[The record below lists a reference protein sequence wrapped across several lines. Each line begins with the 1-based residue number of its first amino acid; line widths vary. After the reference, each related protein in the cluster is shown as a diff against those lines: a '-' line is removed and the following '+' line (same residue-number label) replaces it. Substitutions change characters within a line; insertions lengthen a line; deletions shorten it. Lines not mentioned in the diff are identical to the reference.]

1 MKTIK
6 ITSDKEMNSKLNEML
21 SKYEI
26 EYTIQ
31 AIELISM
38 LYPSKVS
45 KVVEQYLF
53 KGYSNSEEIIP
64 IWNDDFDGKY
74 YSTRV
79 DLSNILV
86 DLIEQYPKLKV
97 WKKVS
102 QVNFYGVDRL
112 PTNINVLSNL
122 DTLWCDSI
130 GLQDQITEVP
140 SSIGKLKKLRW
151 LRLSGHQDL
160 KTLPSSIK
168 NTKLNRLGIYHC
180 DEFTLPKSIE
190 NLPLF
195 DIDLHDIENLI
206 IKTDF
211 SQINTLRDLAMNYC
225 NLTTLPRTFDIP
237 SLRRLYLSGNHF
249 KSVPKQIFNSQDL
262 KELFIGIDS
271 RYSLPRSTTIRKKL
285 PELIRLDVSKVRVR

>member
-6 ITSDKEMNSKLNEML
+6 ITSDKQMNSQLNEML

-31 AIELISM
+31 AIELISI

-53 KGYSNSEEIIP
+53 KGFYNSEEIIP
-64 IWNDDFDGKY
+64 IWFDDFDGKY

-102 QVNFYGVDRL
+102 QVKFHGVDRL

-122 DTLWCDSI
+122 DTLWCDAI
-130 GLQDQITEVP
+130 GLQDQITELP

-195 DIDLHDIENLI
+195 DIELHDIENLI

-211 SQINTLRDLAMNYC
+211 SQINTLRYLAMNYC

-237 SLRRLYLSGNHF
+237 SLRRLHLSGNYF
-249 KSVPKQIFNSQDL
+249 KSIPKQIFNSQDL

-271 RYSLPRSTTIRKKL
+271 RYSLPRSATIRKKL
-285 PELIRLDVSKVRVR
+285 PELITLDVSKVRVR